1 MHSINSSKLIVL
13 ILLITTITFTAK
25 SQTKSKTK
33 YLIKGKVT
41 HSALPLSDVNIIIK
55 NTGIGTKTDQYGNYS
70 LKALKDDILQF
81 SYIGYSIISI
91 KIKNDKKII
100 NIEMI
105 PETYVLEEAV
115 LKKVKRKSKNLRES
129 DKSFKTSKGTIDPRP
144 TSYRISYM
152 KDDEIS
158 SYSSIVN
165 AILSRIP
172 MYKIKINSNG
182 VEQGFVRDLPVI
194 WDVDGFVTDTEPP
207 LILSDIK
214 DIRILGSSA
223 ATVNYGMKCRGV
235 GGVGSLAACGGVIV
249 VRMKKGHQEEITIKE
264 KNRIN
269 KILSSIKNTNRIK
282 KYNNLY
288 SETLRKI
295 DDINKAFT
303 YCEKVLNRKKSIYHN
318 DLQLIN
324 DFLQLYENVD
334 LFEDLSVIF
343 VKKYGQNIHALKAI
357 AYKLEALQIK
367 DEYLKIYKKIFS
379 QENKK
384 AQSYRDLANAF
395 IQHKDFKNAT
405 RLYLNY
411 LRLSNSFSKK
421 NIDQLIYNELEW
433 LYYNKKNDFS
443 SKYKFIP
450 NSKSK
455 EEFSK
460 DIRLVL
466 EWNNP
471 KASFNV
477 KFYNNEKGLTIYERK
492 YNQSSEEE
500 NFSIEEFLISKL
512 GKEDWSIDLIYFG
525 DEKNVTYFK
534 ATCYYNWGKENQYY
548 KIKTFVLNGEYEKIQ
563 LFKLSSKFIIRE

>member
-25 SQTKSKTK
+25 SQTESKTK

-70 LKALKDDILQF
+70 LRALKDDILQF
-81 SYIGYSIISI
+81 SYIGYSTISI

-129 DKSFKTSKGTIDPRP
+129 DKSFETSKGTIDPRP
-144 TSYRISYM
+144 TSYRISYL
-152 KDDEIS
+152 KGDEIL
-158 SYSSIVN
+158 SYSSIVD
-165 AILSRIP
+165 AILSRISS
-172 MYKIKINSNG
+172 YKIKINSNG
-182 VEQGFVRDLPVI
+182 VEQGFIRDLPVI

-223 ATVNYGMKCRGV
+223 ATVNYGMRCRGV
-235 GGVGSLAACGGVIV
+235 GGVGSLAFCGGVIV
-249 VRMKKGHQEEITIKE
+249 VRMKKGHQEESTPEE
-264 KNRIN
+264 KNKIN
-269 KILSSIKNTNRIK
+269 KILSSIKNTNRIE

-288 SETLRKI
+288 SETLRNI
-295 DDINKAFT
+295 DDTNKAFT

-324 DFLQLYENVD
+324 DFLQLYQNVD
-334 LFEDLSVIF
+334 LFKNLSIIF
-343 VKKYGQNIHALKAI
+343 VKKYSQNIHALKAI
-357 AYKLEALQIK
+357 AYKLQALQIK
-367 DEYLKIYKKIFS
+367 DEYLKIYKKIFN
-379 QENKK
+379 QEKK
-384 AQSYRDLANAF
+384 NAQSYRDLANAF
-395 IQHKDFKNAT
+395 IENSDFKNAL

-411 LRLSNSFSKK
+411 LRISNSFSKK

-433 LYYNKKNDFS
+433 LYYNKKNAFS
-443 SKYKFIP
+443 SQYKFIP
-450 NSKSK
+450 NNKSK

-460 DIRLVL
+460 DMRLVL

-477 KFYNNEKGLTIYERK
+477 KFDNNEKGLTIYERK
-492 YNQSSEEE
+492 YSQSSEEE

-512 GKEDWSIDLIYFG
+512 GQEDWSIDLIYFG
-525 DEKNVTYFK
+525 HEKKVTYFK
-534 ATCYYNWGKENQYY
+534 ATCYFNWGKENQYY
-548 KIKTFVLNGEYEKIQ
+548 KIKTFVLNGDYEKIH